1 VKIKGTCTRCER
13 DFMTEQVVAGGGS
26 CPWCGSPAQP
36 DYAATLVD
44 ALRDAEEAGS
54 RLQRALEAVADL
66 DPALRLDEGSVTGPL
81 KASLARIGRNLVRQG

>member
-1 VKIKGTCTRCER
+1 MKIKATCTRCER
-13 DFMTEQVVAGGGS
+13 ECMAEQLTAAGGA

-36 DYAATLVD
+36 DYAVTLVD

-54 RLQRALEAVADL
+54 RLERALGSIADL

-81 KASLARIGRNLVRQG
+81 KAALGRIGRNLVRQG